1 MARDLGPML
10 VSILMAGSLVVGPSP
25 AVAAEVALELDSPS
39 AMKTNLERTV
49 GQRVKLRLMT
59 GQELEGVVTKVGA
72 TAVHL
77 ASLSGMDFYDA
88 VVRLDHVSAVIMRMR
103 GR

>member
-1 MARDLGPML
+1 
-10 VSILMAGSLVVGPSP
+10 
-25 AVAAEVALELDSPS
+25 
-39 AMKTNLERTV
+39 V
-49 GQRVKLRLMT
+49 GQRVKLRLMG

-77 ASLSGMDFYDA
+77 ASLTGMDFYDA
-88 VVRLDHVSAVIMRMR
+88 VVRLDHVSAVIVRAR

>member
-1 MARDLGPML
+1 MAASLLLAGCLVLGPGM
-10 VSILMAGSLVVGPSP
+10 
-25 AVAAEVALELDSPS
+25 AVAAEFNLDLDGPSP
-39 AMKTNLERTV
+39 MKTNLERTV
-49 GQRVKLRLMT
+49 GQRVKLRLMG

-77 ASLSGMDFYDA
+77 ASLTGMDFYDA
-88 VVRLDHVSAVIMRMR
+88 VVRLDHVSAVIVRAR